1 MPQHLDAETLKA
13 RFQDKPD
20 LLKKLYHEFSRH
32 VDGAL
37 PEMRAAFEAGD
48 LKRLEDLAHTL
59 KGNASLIG
67 APLVSH
73 LALGVQQAS
82 DAGDTQTLASSLPE
96 LFNEARTSLEELK
109 RFVMDLA

>member
-1 MPQHLDAETLKA
+1 LPQHLDAETLKA

-59 KGNASLIG
+59 KGNAALIG
-67 APLVSH
+67 ATQVSD
-73 LALGVQQAS
+73 LALDVQQAS
-82 DAGDTQTLASSLPE
+82 VAGDTQVLTSSLPE
-96 LFNEARTSLEELK
+96 LFNEARASSEELK
-109 RFVMDLA
+109 RFVMDPP